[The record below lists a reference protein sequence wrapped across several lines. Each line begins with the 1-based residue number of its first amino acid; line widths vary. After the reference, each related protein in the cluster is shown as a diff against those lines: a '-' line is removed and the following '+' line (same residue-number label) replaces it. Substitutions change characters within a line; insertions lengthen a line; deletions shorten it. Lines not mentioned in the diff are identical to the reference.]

1 MVHVAVG
8 DDLVQ
13 AELELKQQLSAPL
26 PADTV
31 EYESTQLLAR
41 PAVAAAGA
49 MAADAN
55 SMTDTVRLMG
65 RIVSKDSGTNLFD

>member
-13 AELELKQQLSAPL
+13 VELELKQQLSAPL

-55 SMTDTVRLMG
+55 SMADTVRSMG